1 MRTFGPI
8 VVLAVLVLAGCGPE
22 GDLVQRRPA
31 IPDQPASEQLGSSP
45 ELTAIAWWDA
55 LRARD
60 SEALLARLT
69 PAARETVNLNHLG
82 RALHG
87 DLGRW
92 AEASDPNVLY
102 TERRPGHATVYMR
115 IDGGGLVGSRIVKG
129 GALMLALPFES
140 RDGVWLI
147 DNAAWLRG
155 RSDAYVAV
163 QKLLA
168 RMKREAQRNP
178 QKEQEGK

>member
-1 MRTFGPI
+1 MRTFRAI
-8 VVLAVLVLAGCGPE
+8 VVLAVLAVAGCGPE

-31 IPDQPASEQLGSSP
+31 IPDQPASEELGSSP

-69 PAARETVNLNHLG
+69 PAARETVNLNHLS
-82 RALHG
+82 RALDG
-87 DLGRW
+87 DLGNW
-92 AEASDPNVLY
+92 AEGTDPNVLY

-115 IDGGGLVGSRIVKG
+115 IDAGGLVGSRIVEG

-155 RSDAYVAV
+155 RSDSYVAV
-163 QKLLA
+163 QKLRA
-168 RMKREAQRNP
+168 RMKREALRNLRL
-178 QKEQEGK
+178 EQEGK